1 MENSVTGRRKE
12 SADAK
17 KTSIDVETIT
27 TSRSGE
33 YLSCR
38 RAMLKKNGKVQHAVA
53 KNAFPVRQ
61 DQLSLIAFFFGRL
74 KSPEMNHDNSIKQQ
88 MGLAE

>member
-1 MENSVTGRRKE
+1 
-12 SADAK
+12 
-17 KTSIDVETIT
+17 
-27 TSRSGE
+27 
-33 YLSCR
+33 
-38 RAMLKKNGKVQHAVA
+38 MLKKNGKVQHAVA